1 MTTLVNGFFDES
13 GWIDVY
19 TFSEITTEYLGQHET
34 YVSCGCGL
42 PAGATLEEPPEAGDG
57 EVVVWRDGTWLVV
70 PDYRGVAYRTTDGAE
85 VTHSMPGELPAELTN
100 LPRPSAAYLWDGF
113 VWVLDAARDLAI
125 QSQQERSWIDNE
137 LHWAGREV
145 DKHQD
150 ADPGAI
156 STELAWRTY
165 RNELRAWP
173 GSSDFPASDKRPLK
187 PDGSTNTAS

>member
-19 TFSEITTEYLGQHET
+19 TFSETTTEYLGQHET

-70 PDYRGVAYRTTDGAE
+70 PDYRGVAYRTIDGAE
-85 VTHSMPGELPAELTN
+85 VTHSMPGELPLELTTM
-100 LPRPSAAYLWDGF
+100 PRPSAAHLWGGLA
-113 VWVLDAARDLAI
+113 WVLDAALDREI
-125 QSQQERSWIDNE
+125 QCRRERSWIENE
-137 LHWAGREV
+137 LHWAGREI
-145 DKHQD
+145 DKHLD
-150 ADPGAI
+150 ADPAALN
-156 STELAWRTY
+156 TEQAWRTY

-173 GSSDFPASDKRPLK
+173 GSSDFPVSDKRPLK